1 MNLNKIKEL
10 KVKDNYPNLME
21 LNLIKNSIEVLDLT
35 GIDLPHLWSLEVSN
49 NRIRKIV
56 TRREK
61 YGSTEA
67 ILNSLT
73 HLVMRTTLAYCRLQQ
88 PREVGYHSDRLSET
102 CESCIEYIRALCR
115 LE

>member
-61 YGSTEA
+61 YGST
-67 ILNSLT
+67 
-73 HLVMRTTLAYCRLQQ
+73 
-88 PREVGYHSDRLSET
+88 
-102 CESCIEYIRALCR
+102 
-115 LE
+115 